1 MDAVLGIFGGQLGVG
16 EILVIAAVG
25 LLLFGSRLPQ
35 VGRSLGRA
43 IVQFKKG
50 LHEVEDEIE
59 KAGEE
64 GEKTGDEPPDLP
76 APERGDSSGSSL
88 AG

>member
-1 MDAVLGIFGGQLGVG
+1 MSGFVAFFGGQLGLT

-35 VGRSLGRA
+35 VGRSLGRS

-50 LHEVEDEIE
+50 LHDVEEEVDEAGTE
-59 KAGEE
+59 PAGGPPPPKKALQ
-64 GEKTGDEPPDLP
+64 PPDDRGQTP
-76 APERGDSSGSSL
+76 AD
-88 AG
+88 

>member
-1 MDAVLGIFGGQLGVG
+1 MTDVIAMFGSLGLP

-35 VGRSLGRA
+35 VGRSLGRS
-43 IVQFKKG
+43 IIQFKRG
-50 LHEVEDEIE
+50 LHDVEDEVT
-59 KAGEE
+59 KAADE
-64 GEKTGDEPPDLP
+64 DEPKPKRKLP
-76 APERGDSSGSSL
+76 ASGGQEQPP

>member
-1 MDAVLGIFGGQLGVG
+1 MSQGVMAFGPNLGLP

-25 LLLFGSRLPQ
+25 LLLFGSRLPS

-50 LHEVEDEIE
+50 LRETKDEIE
-59 KAGEE
+59 HAAEEDDE
-64 GEKTGDEPPDLP
+64 GETPKETTAKEAAPKKDKESP
-76 APERGDSSGSSL
+76 AG
-88 AG
+88 

>member
-1 MDAVLGIFGGQLGVG
+1 MNRVVAIFGGQIGLA

-25 LLLFGSRLPQ
+25 LLLFGARLPQ
-35 VGRSLGRA
+35 VGRSLGRS

-59 KAGEE
+59 EAA
-64 GEKTGDEPPDLP
+64 DERESKSSGPPPDLP
-76 APERGDSSGSSL
+76 APSDEKGAP

>member
-1 MDAVLGIFGGQLGVG
+1 MSRFVAIFGGQLGLT
-16 EILVIAAVG
+16 EILVIGAVG

-35 VGRSLGRA
+35 VGRSLGRS

-50 LHEVEDEIE
+50 LRDVEDEIE
-59 KAGEE
+59 EA
-64 GEKTGDEPPDLP
+64 TDERKPISSDVPPELP
-76 APERGDSSGSSL
+76 APSDDKTSP